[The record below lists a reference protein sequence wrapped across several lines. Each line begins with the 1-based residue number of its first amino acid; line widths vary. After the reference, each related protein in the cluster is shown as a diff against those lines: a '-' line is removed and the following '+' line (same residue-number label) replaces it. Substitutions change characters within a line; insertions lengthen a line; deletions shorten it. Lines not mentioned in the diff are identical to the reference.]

1 MNMGRMCCV
10 GPCIRAGRPMN
21 MGRMCCVG
29 PCIRAGRPMNMGR
42 MCYVFEAP
50 AVSRRDGL

>member
-1 MNMGRMCCV
+1 
-10 GPCIRAGRPMN
+10 MN

-50 AVSRRDGL
+50 AVSRRVDL